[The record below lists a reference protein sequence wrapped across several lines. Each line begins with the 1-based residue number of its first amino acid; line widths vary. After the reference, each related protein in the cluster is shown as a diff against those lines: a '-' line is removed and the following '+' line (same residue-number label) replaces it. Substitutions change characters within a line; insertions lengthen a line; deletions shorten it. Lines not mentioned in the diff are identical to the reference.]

1 MVIDQVL
8 LDGLS
13 QQARQ
18 NPRLR
23 QNLDF
28 RNSAEDGSQRMLN
41 ALEPGTVLPIHR
53 HRNSSETMIV
63 VKGALKELFYDD
75 KGQVVGEWICA
86 PNTDCI
92 GINIPAGQWHSLI
105 CLEPGTVLF
114 EAKNGSWEPLSAEDI
129 MEL

>member
-8 LDGLS
+8 LDDLS
-13 QQARQ
+13 RQAQR

-28 RNSAEDGSQRMLN
+28 RNSAEDGSQRLLN

-75 KGQVVGEWICA
+75 KGHVVGEWICA

-92 GINIPAGQWHSLI
+92 GVNIPAGQWHSLQ
-105 CLEPGTVLF
+105 CLESGTVLF
-114 EAKNGSWEPLSAEDI
+114 EAKDGPWEPLSADDI

>member
-63 VKGALKELFYDD
+63 VKGSLKELFYDD
-75 KGQVVGEWICA
+75 KGHVVGEWICA

-114 EAKNGSWEPLSAEDI
+114 EAKDGLWEPLSADDI